1 VIKQNPVCKD
11 IPMTLE
17 QINEVKSAVFEMYTD
32 EEIHDFIANGKW
44 TKDMFRFFIKEMV
57 SYHRKDAIRSFRK

>member
-1 VIKQNPVCKD
+1 MQNPVCKD

-32 EEIHDFIANGKW
+32 EEIYEFIANGKW
-44 TKDMFRFFIKEMV
+44 TKDMFRFFIKEAI
-57 SYHRKDAIRSFRK
+57 SYHKKNAIRSFRT

>member
-1 VIKQNPVCKD
+1 
-11 IPMTLE
+11 MTLE

-32 EEIHDFIANGKW
+32 EEIHEFIANGKW
-44 TKDMFRFFIKEMV
+44 TKDMFRFFIKETI